1 MEAMAR
7 DDRVNALLP
16 VEVDFQREKATGLRR
31 SGDKLEQMLKELSE
45 VERGLRDLTGP
56 SRAAFVSRYMALR
69 KEAEH
74 QKWVLMV
81 QREACG
87 LRNHRDLD
95 LVYPLP
101 PPLKE

>member
-31 SGDKLEQMLKELSE
+31 SGDKLEELLARLAQA
-45 VERGLRDLTGP
+45 EREARAHTGP
-56 SRAAFVSRYMALR
+56 DRAMYFARYRAVR
-69 KEAEH
+69 EEAEK
-74 QKWVLMV
+74 QKWSLMV

-87 LRNHRDLD
+87 LRNHKDLD
-95 LVYPLP
+95 LIYPLP

>member
-1 MEAMAR
+1 MAR

-16 VEVDFQREKATGLRR
+16 VEVEFQKEKASGLRR
-31 SGDKLEQMLKELSE
+31 TGQKLEDLLVEL
-45 VERGLRDLTGP
+45 
-56 SRAAFVSRYMALR
+56 A
-69 KEAEH
+69 KAEH
-74 QKWVLMV
+74 ALKAVQGAERVRHLAHYREVRKQAEQQKWYLMV

-101 PPLKE
+101 PLVRE

>member
-1 MEAMAR
+1 METMAR

-45 VERGLRDLTGP
+45 VERGLRALTGP
-56 SRAAFVSRYMALR
+56 RRAAFVSRYMELR

>member
-31 SGDKLEQMLKELSE
+31 SGDKLEELLAQLAQA
-45 VERGLRDLTGP
+45 ERDVRARTGP
-56 SRAAFVSRYMALR
+56 ERARYLARYRAVRL
-69 KEAEH
+69 EAEK
-74 QKWVLMV
+74 QKWNLMV

-87 LRNHRDLD
+87 LRNHKEMDLI
-95 LVYPLP
+95 YPLP

>member
-1 MEAMAR
+1 MAR

-31 SGDKLEQMLKELSE
+31 SGDKLEQLLAELAE
-45 VERGLRDLTGP
+45 VERGLRARAGP
-56 SRAAFVSRYMALR
+56 DRAPYAARYRALW
-69 KEAEH
+69 KEAEQ
-74 QKWVLMV
+74 QKWFLMV

>member
-16 VEVDFQREKATGLRR
+16 VEAEFQKEKAAGLRR
-31 SGDKLEQMLKELSE
+31 SGEKLEQLLAELART
-45 VERGLRDLTGP
+45 ERELRTHAGLE
-56 SRAAFVSRYMALR
+56 RARYVTRYRELR

-74 QKWVLMV
+74 QKWSLMV